1 MMKGGLYTQ
10 TTPDQFS
17 NYVPS
22 PSPYAQELFYNI
34 NRVQGTLSSKH
45 MT

>member
-1 MMKGGLYTQ
+1 MMMKGGYISNHT
-10 TTPDQFS
+10 DQFS

-34 NRVQGTLSSKH
+34 NRVQGTVSSKH